1 MGRLRYQGQSGER
14 VRYGTSAISLKL
26 NFTQARNIRAAS
38 ALTQSAQTAARNVP
52 MPVPSSR
59 RTVLQLGGAAAL
71 SNFPGIGVAAAVV
84 GTLPARRYLTADEAA
99 FVTAACDR
107 IIPPDPPGP
116 GAVEVGC
123 VAFIDGQLAGAFGSG
138 ARLYRLGPFHD
149 GLQEQGYQ
157 LRYTPAELYRL
168 AIGQI
173 DEHVRSQQG
182 AEAFAGLNW
191 NEQDELLSRLLGA
204 ADEFRP
210 WGQPFGEMLLR
221 NTVQG
226 YFADP
231 IYGGNR
237 DMAAWRMLGFPG
249 AYAQYV
255 EFVDAHDR
263 PFSRA
268 PMSIAQAAHSHP
280 TTP

>member
-1 MGRLRYQGQSGER
+1 
-14 VRYGTSAISLKL
+14 
-26 NFTQARNIRAAS
+26 
-38 ALTQSAQTAARNVP
+38 

-59 RTVLQLGGAAAL
+59 RTLLQLTGAAAL
-71 SNFPGIGVAAAVV
+71 STLSGIGAAAPIAR
-84 GTLPARRYLTADEAA
+84 PAPVWRYFTADEAA

-116 GAVEVGC
+116 GAVELGC
-123 VAFIDGQLAGAFGSG
+123 VEFIDGQLAGAFGSG
-138 ARLYRLGPFHD
+138 ARLYRHGPFHD

-168 AIGQI
+168 AIGRI
-173 DEHVRSQQG
+173 HEHARSQQG
-182 AEAFAGLNW
+182 GQGFADLNP
-191 NEQDELLSRLLGA
+191 NQQDELLSRLLDG

-210 WGQPFGEMLLR
+210 WGQPFGEMLVR
-221 NTVQG
+221 NTIQG

-237 DMAAWRMLGFPG
+237 DMAAWRMIGFPG

-255 EFVDAHDR
+255 ELVDAHDR
-263 PFSRA
+263 PFSRP
-268 PMSIAQAAHSHP
+268 PMSIAQAAHQHSA
-280 TTP
+280 TP